1 MFAVAILKLVPRTRI
16 ELVMTGYQ
24 PIVIPFNYPG
34 KFGGSK
40 ENRTPIN
47 GVTSHRTD
55 HYTMKP
61 NLVDLDGIE
70 PLAATPLIN
79 GYRVTAGNGGQDP

>member
-1 MFAVAILKLVPRTRI
+1 MKLDFFAVAILNLVLSTRI

-24 PIVIPFNYPG
+24 PIVIPFNYKR

-47 GVTSHRTD
+47 GVTSHRTN

-70 PLAATPLIN
+70 PLACHPT
-79 GYRVTAGNGGQDP
+79 

>member
-1 MFAVAILKLVPRTRI
+1 
-16 ELVMTGYQ
+16 MTGYQ

-34 KFGGSK
+34 IFGGSK

-47 GVTSHRTD
+47 GVTSHRTN

-61 NLVDLDGIE
+61 NLVQIDRIE
-70 PLAATPLIN
+70 LLAATPLNN
-79 GYRVTAGNGGQDP
+79 GHRVTAGDGEQPALTHSFECVY

>member
-1 MFAVAILKLVPRTRI
+1 
-16 ELVMTGYQ
+16 MTGYQ

-47 GVTSHRTD
+47 GVTSHRTN

-61 NLVDLDGIE
+61 NLVEADGIE
-70 PLAATPLIN
+70 PLDSHPA
-79 GYRVTAGNGGQDP
+79 

>member
-1 MFAVAILKLVPRTRI
+1 
-16 ELVMTGYQ
+16 MTGYQ

-34 KFGGSK
+34 IFGGSK

-47 GVTSHRTD
+47 GVTSHRTN

-61 NLVDLDGIE
+61 KF
-70 PLAATPLIN
+70 
-79 GYRVTAGNGGQDP
+79 GGP